1 MQTAFHKEFE
11 KGNEN
16 YNYYYERKKKKSQYR
31 NIKDVRKKKSNKKL

>member
-16 YNYYYERKKKKSQYR
+16 YNYYYERKKKESIC
-31 NIKDVRKKKSNKKL
+31 NIKDVRKKKSTKKL